1 MTTKEEWIE
10 KDLKYVWHP
19 DTQMKQYEGADFKPV
34 LIEKGKG
41 IYLYDSD
48 GNSYIDGVSS
58 WWVNTLGH
66 SVDRLNK
73 TLLKQAESI
82 EHIYGDN
89 RNKPIQR
96 HAADDADD
104 SHEEPLKRHI
114 RCRKGGWSE

>member
-66 SVDRLNK
+66 SNPKLNGVLTEQAK
-73 TLLKQAESI
+73 KIVHNREMTKISEKKRRSSRRRTKQDIYKDI
-82 EHIYGDN
+82 EYHDE
-89 RNKPIQR
+89 
-96 HAADDADD
+96 D
-104 SHEEPLKRHI
+104 E
-114 RCRKGGWSE
+114 